1 MHGQDYGQPDQYP
14 QQGSGQQGP
23 REQWP
28 PQYQQPASWPPGQ
41 RDCIRR
47 HRYRVYRRHRR
58 QRSLDQAFRLE
69 IPDVSRCRLPS

>member
-23 REQWP
+23 REQRP

-41 RDCIRR
+41 RDCI
-47 HRYRVYRRHRR
+47 RRHRR

-69 IPDVSRCRLPS
+69 IPDVSRCRLPL